1 MHSIQESL
9 SLHDNL
15 NLNEYRK
22 LLRKKLKDNLEITGF
37 DVKSLEQE
45 LAETQ
50 PQPQIERNH
59 MQTTLTQAVT
69 LNQMPCLRF

>member
-1 MHSIQESL
+1 MHSIRESL

-50 PQPQIERNH
+50 PQSQIERNH
-59 MQTTLTQAVT
+59 TTLTQAVT

>member
-1 MHSIQESL
+1 MHSIQDSL
-9 SLHDNL
+9 NLHDNL

-22 LLRKKLKDNLEITGF
+22 LLLKKLKDNLE
-37 DVKSLEQE
+37 E